1 MDGYLLCSMDVGG
14 TIDPAAAVVMH
25 VAKRDRVTRAKVLQ
39 MALKNPIVTPSMHV
53 EWVQEIVTKLTLKV
67 GRGPVRFAVD
77 ISNNSAIAFLLGQ
90 ALPRDSLIGVKITA
104 GESHGAGVQPFL
116 IGDVGGRATSI
127 PALNLSRR
135 QLLLDIGAAF
145 QSGQLTL
152 PLEDPEQQQVVHELK
167 RQMSRASLKVT
178 PSGKQVAVVDRGHDD
193 LLMALA
199 QAWAV
204 TKLPPPR
211 ETRIGRAASAA
222 LPAPTAA
229 GWT

>member
-1 MDGYLLCSMDVGG
+1 M
-14 TIDPAAAVVMH
+14 
-25 VAKRDRVTRAKVLQ
+25 
-39 MALKNPIVTPSMHV
+39 
-53 EWVQEIVTKLTLKV
+53 
-67 GRGPVRFAVD
+67 
-77 ISNNSAIAFLLGQ
+77 
-90 ALPRDSLIGVKITA
+90 KITA

-193 LLMALA
+193 MLMALA

-211 ETRIGRAASAA
+211 ETRIGRSASAA
-222 LPAPTAA
+222 SPGRRPPDGPEKGTEKRRERPPSSEGVAA
-229 GWT
+229 LD